1 MPDPVLE
8 KLKSEIC
15 TEMDVPLLYFEKF
28 LKLEED
34 KVQFTVRRGLLD
46 DLRKLVA
53 QTARPD

>member
-1 MPDPVLE
+1 
-8 KLKSEIC
+8 
-15 TEMDVPLLYFEKF
+15 MDVPLLYFEKF